1 VHAWLEI
8 DVFRRRRQLTARRS
22 RYRMELKRPRNY
34 LNRNEDALTL
44 QRHILRCPA
53 PEDHYEY
60 GSLFL

>member
-1 VHAWLEI
+1 
-8 DVFRRRRQLTARRS
+8 
-22 RYRMELKRPRNY
+22 MELKRPRNH

-60 GSLFL
+60 GALFL